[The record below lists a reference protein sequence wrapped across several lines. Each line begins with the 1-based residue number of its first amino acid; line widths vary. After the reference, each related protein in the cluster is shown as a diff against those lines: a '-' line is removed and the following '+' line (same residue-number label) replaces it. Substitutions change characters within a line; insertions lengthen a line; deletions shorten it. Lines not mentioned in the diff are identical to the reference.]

1 MQGGIIALQGRYG
14 FLAGADVFS
23 VAQRVVQPLG
33 EQAAAHVAGAAVEG
47 GKEGGLFFAGQGG
60 GDFKVVAGGG
70 IHADILLFGFEAEV
84 VEVARQAGLGVA
96 DVVEQGAGG
105 ADGRIVF
112 AGLEAE
118 AEQVLAAEV
127 VGEQGVGAVGGELP
141 VVQAGGVAVFR

>member
-1 MQGGIIALQGRYG
+1 MQGGIIVLQGGYG
-14 FLAGADVFS
+14 FLTGADVFA

-33 EQAAAHVAGAAVEG
+33 EQAAAHVASAAVEG

-60 GDFKVVAGGG
+60 GDFEVAAGGG
-70 IHADILLFGFEAEV
+70 IHADVLLFGFEAEV
-84 VEVARQAGLGVA
+84 VEVARQLGLGVA

-105 ADGRIVF
+105 ADGGIVF

-127 VGEQGVGAVGGELP
+127 VGEQSVGAVGGELP